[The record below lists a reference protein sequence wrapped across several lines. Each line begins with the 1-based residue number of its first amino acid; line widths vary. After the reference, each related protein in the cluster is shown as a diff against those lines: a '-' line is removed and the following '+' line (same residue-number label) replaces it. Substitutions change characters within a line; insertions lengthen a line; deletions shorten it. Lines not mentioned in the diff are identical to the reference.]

1 MSTPSLNVGGTTP
14 CDGSGGRGSL
24 PKQALFLFA
33 SWHPE
38 SGSLTS
44 LCLPQCG
51 SPGRPRAPT
60 SCLQTENQEDI
71 LPALSRA
78 SRVFFKLIQT

>member
-1 MSTPSLNVGGTTP
+1 MATPSLNVGGTIP

-24 PKQALFLFA
+24 PKQALFLVA
-33 SWHPE
+33 SWPPE

-44 LCLPQCG
+44 LCLPQSG

-60 SCLQTENQEDI
+60 VCKLRIKKTSF
-71 LPALSRA
+71 LP
-78 SRVFFKLIQT
+78 